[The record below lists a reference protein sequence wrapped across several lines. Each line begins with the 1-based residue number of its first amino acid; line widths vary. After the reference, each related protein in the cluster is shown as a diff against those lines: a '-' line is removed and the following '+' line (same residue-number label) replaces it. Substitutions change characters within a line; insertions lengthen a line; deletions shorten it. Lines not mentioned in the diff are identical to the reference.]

1 MQYLTFISNS
11 VQLGEF
17 TVKLSSIILLNDFNS
32 LKSVH
37 NFTSNNFN
45 INLKL
50 YLYHVNLGSFNH
62 NNEEQQLLRLS
73 TMKLKLV
80 SLEIRFNSKNLNS
93 WQADIIKDVLTDR
106 QMKTVCNMIFMA
118 VHTKKVLN
126 PIKQNKNTKTKFRV
140 RWILS

>member
-73 TMKLKLV
+73 TMKLNLV

-93 WQADIIKDVLTDR
+93 
-106 QMKTVCNMIFMA
+106 
-118 VHTKKVLN
+118 
-126 PIKQNKNTKTKFRV
+126 
-140 RWILS
+140 